1 MDSAPHPVACHAE
14 TDASGNRFLEGA
26 MRFPWVVLRP
36 PLAARIRARIDAAAE
51 ANAEQEGQKRKLK
64 AQTGVVEAAYHKVQ
78 VTASGYL
85 DVIIAAVDKDSDEAA
100 NFRRIRSR
108 VFRPS
113 KAPEAQPL
121 PVPGPSD

>member
-1 MDSAPHPVACHAE
+1 MSLSQTAVTGEGENVAEAIVA
-14 TDASGNRFLEGA
+14 ASEA
-26 MRFPWVVLRP
+26 
-36 PLAARIRARIDAAAE
+36 LAKLHLNPDEMAAAIRALIAAAAQ
-51 ANAEQEGQKRKLK
+51 ANADQEELKRKLK
-64 AQTGVVEAAYHKVQ
+64 AQTVVVEAAYHKLQ
-78 VTASGYL
+78 VTSSGYL

-121 PVPGPSD
+121 PVPGPSN